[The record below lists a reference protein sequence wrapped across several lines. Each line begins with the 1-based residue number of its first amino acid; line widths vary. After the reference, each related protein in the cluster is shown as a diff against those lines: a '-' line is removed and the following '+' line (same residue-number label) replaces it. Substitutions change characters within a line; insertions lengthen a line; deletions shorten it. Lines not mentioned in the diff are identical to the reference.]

1 MTKPPLLLF
10 LAHGGDPHRV
20 AMAPALAAAAER
32 AGWAFDL
39 YYDGRRSGR
48 HFGGWEDG
56 NRTEATGTGSLMAGG
71 RHLDHALW
79 LTTRYRVVALGDPAS
94 PLWPGV
100 EAGGECALRSTD
112 PAALYEA
119 AFRLLEQPLPAE
131 VAVLDMAPQTPLGI
145 VAAPFLYPRLLAEPR
160 LGIDA
165 SADAGLRERLEALG
179 ARRFVGLCVDP
190 VRARHFPGGLDAVEG
205 KVAGESYA
213 SFSAG
218 LAHRHADWGRGTLL
232 GDPDLIA
239 AQLPLAAAKRLL
251 PLYGRPQT
259 DVIDRAADLIRAGAD
274 PVYGR
279 QFDDHDFFALGR
291 LGRGLQIV
299 DPDPPFASAA
309 AVPLRIPEPPQ
320 PFTDYEPDDATLRRW
335 AAEGRVLTTLVL
347 WSGMIRELHCIP
359 RILDLVAA
367 TGLRCGLVVT
377 VDSLTQ
383 SSPAD
388 LALLAVPEERGGVLG
403 RVELLLGSTGRG
415 VCAEGE
421 MQAEELA
428 RLLADARAEVAT
440 MLPSGLMPRGWWP
453 LVDSPLV
460 PGSTPRLHW
469 EEGRPVLR
477 ISPRPRPSETPASSA
492 ESAETGAA
500 APRSAPTAP
509 RTAAPALDARRM
521 IGNALRRY
529 RLDRFYEAWRPYDDA
544 RPGPVRPDI
553 AAAVRS
559 AGFDYMWT
567 KAGFGSAV
575 PALMDGDFVA
585 LPFTA
590 GDWDGWSPFYTIRN
604 TAQVRSAER
613 RLTRGGKPG
622 WLASNI
628 DSILWMLPGEV
639 LEKGRALFQVAQL
652 VAGGGGTGKLVNV
665 TPNTVARYAR
675 ILAEAEP
682 KTGERAAGHHRQ
694 VPPPVQPSGTSG
706 AAHDIAASNAAAS
719 NAASA
724 KTAKDPAEVG

>member
-1 MTKPPLLLF
+1 MTQPPSKPPLLLF

-20 AMAPALAAAAER
+20 AMAPVLAAAAER
-32 AGWAFDL
+32 AGWVFDL

-79 LTTRYRVVALGDPAS
+79 LTTCHRVVALGDPAS
-94 PLWPGV
+94 PLWPVV
-100 EAGGECALRSTD
+100 EAGGDCALRSRD

-119 AFRLLEQPLPAE
+119 AFNLLGQPIPEE

-145 VAAPFLYPRLLAEPR
+145 VAAPFLYPQLMAEPC
-160 LGIDA
+160 LGIDI
-165 SADAGLRERLEALG
+165 SADAGLRERLEDLG
-179 ARRFVGLCVDP
+179 ARRFTGHCVDP
-190 VRARHFPGGLDAVEG
+190 VRARDFPGGLDAAEG

-213 SFSAG
+213 SFSAA
-218 LAHRHADWGRGTLL
+218 LARRHAGWGRGTLL

-239 AQLPLAAAKRLL
+239 AQLPLAATKRLL

-259 DVIDRAADLIRAGAD
+259 DVIERAADLIQAGAD

-309 AVPLRIPEPPQ
+309 AVPLHLPDPPRS
-320 PFTDYEPDDATLRRW
+320 FTDYEPDDATLLRW
-335 AAEGRVLTTLVL
+335 ASEGRVLTTLVL

-388 LALLAVPEERGGVLG
+388 LALLSIPEDRGGVLG

-421 MQAEELA
+421 MPDGELA

-440 MLPSGLMPRGWWP
+440 LLPPGLMPRGWWP

-460 PGSTPRLHW
+460 PGHTPRLHW

-477 ISPRPRPSETPASSA
+477 IAPRPRPSETPAASV
-492 ESAETGAA
+492 ETASQAGG
-500 APRSAPTAP
+500 
-509 RTAAPALDARRM
+509 PAIDARRM

-529 RLDRFYEAWRPYDDA
+529 RLDRFYEAWRPYDSS
-544 RPGPVRPDI
+544 RPGPLRPEI

-567 KAGFGSAV
+567 KAGFGDAEPAV
-575 PALMDGDFVA
+575 TDGGFVA

-604 TAQVRSAER
+604 TAQVRTAER
-613 RLTRGGKPG
+613 RLTRSGQPG

-652 VAGGGGTGKLVNV
+652 VANGGGTGTLINV

-675 ILAEAEP
+675 ILAEV
-682 KTGERAAGHHRQ
+682 KAGQGVSASQGALPHLPPEAPAGTRQ
-694 VPPPVQPSGTSG
+694 PRR
-706 AAHDIAASNAAAS
+706 
-719 NAASA
+719 
-724 KTAKDPAEVG
+724 DPAEVA

>member
-20 AMAPALAAAAER
+20 AIAPVLAAAAER
-32 AGWAFDL
+32 AGWTFDL

-56 NRTEATGTGSLMAGG
+56 NRTEATGAGSLMAGG

-94 PLWPGV
+94 PLWPVV
-100 EAGGECALRSTD
+100 EAGGDSALRSSD
-112 PAALYEA
+112 PAAIYEA
-119 AFRLLEQPLPAE
+119 AFRLLEQPVPDR

-145 VAAPFLYPRLLAEPR
+145 VAAPFLYPQLMTEPC
-160 LGIDA
+160 LGVDI
-165 SADAGLRERLEALG
+165 SADAALRQRLEALG
-179 ARRFVGLCVDP
+179 ARRFTGYCVDP
-190 VRARHFPGGLDAVEG
+190 VRARGFPGGLDAVEG
-205 KVAGESYA
+205 KVTGESYA
-213 SFSAG
+213 SFSVG
-218 LAHRHADWGRGTLL
+218 LARHHAAWGCGTLL

-239 AQLPLAAAKRLL
+239 AQLPLAATKRLL

-259 DVIDRAADLIRAGAD
+259 DVIERAADLIKAGAD

-299 DPDPPFASAA
+299 DPDPPFASTAA
-309 AVPLRIPEPPQ
+309 IPLRIPDPPR
-320 PFTDYEPDDATLRRW
+320 PFTDFEPDDATLRRW
-335 AAEGRVLTTLVL
+335 AVEGRVLTTLVL

-388 LALLAVPEERGGVLG
+388 LALLSVPEERGGVLG

-421 MQAEELA
+421 MPDGELQW
-428 RLLADARAEVAT
+428 LLGDARAEMAT
-440 MLPSGLMPRGWWP
+440 MLPPGLMPRGWWP

-460 PGSTPRLHW
+460 PGRTPRLHW
-469 EEGRPVLR
+469 DEGRPILR
-477 ISPRPRPSETPASSA
+477 ISPRPRPSETPATSVEVA
-492 ESAETGAA
+492 QEGTARK
-500 APRSAPTAP
+500 APPEASTPTM
-509 RTAAPALDARRM
+509 DARRL

-529 RLDRFYEAWRPYDDA
+529 RLDRFYEAWRPYDHA
-544 RPGPVRPDI
+544 RPGPLRPEVLT
-553 AAAVRS
+553 AVRS

-567 KAGFGSAV
+567 KTGFGTAEAV
-575 PALMDGDFVA
+575 VTDGGFVA

-604 TAQVRSAER
+604 TAQVRAAER
-613 RLTRGGKPG
+613 RLTRNGRPG

-639 LEKGRALFQVAQL
+639 LERGRALFQVAQI
-652 VAGGGGTGKLVNV
+652 VAGGGGTGTLVNV
-665 TPNTVARYAR
+665 TPNTIARYAR
-675 ILAEAEP
+675 ILAKA
-682 KTGERAAGHHRQ
+682 KAGQ
-694 VPPPVQPSGTSG
+694 GVPAPPVPPPEIRGGPAPDASSEARQPSR
-706 AAHDIAASNAAAS
+706 
-719 NAASA
+719 
-724 KTAKDPAEVG
+724 DPAEVA

>member
-20 AMAPALAAAAER
+20 AMAPVLAAAAER

-79 LTTRYRVVALGDPAS
+79 LTTCFRVVALGDPAS
-94 PLWPGV
+94 PLWPVV
-100 EAGGECALRSTD
+100 EAGGECALRTTD

-119 AFRLLEQPLPAE
+119 AFHLLGQPVPE
-131 VAVLDMAPQTPLGI
+131 DVAVLDMAPQTPLGI
-145 VAAPFLYPRLLAEPR
+145 IAAPFLYPQLMAEPC
-160 LGIDA
+160 LGIDV
-165 SADAGLRERLEALG
+165 SADTGLRGRLEDLG
-179 ARRFVGLCVDP
+179 ARRFTGHCVDS
-190 VRARHFPGGLDAVEG
+190 VRARNFPGSLDAVEG

-213 SFSAG
+213 SFSAA
-218 LAHRHADWGRGTLL
+218 LARRHAGWGRGTLL

-239 AQLPLAAAKRLL
+239 AQLPLAATKRLL

-259 DVIDRAADLIRAGAD
+259 DVIERAADLIQAGAD

-299 DPDPPFASAA
+299 DPDPPFASTA
-309 AVPLRIPEPPQ
+309 AVPLRIADPPR
-320 PFTDYEPDDATLRRW
+320 PFADFEPDDATLHRW
-335 AAEGRVLTTLVL
+335 ASEGRVLTTLVL

-388 LALLAVPEERGGVLG
+388 LALLSVPEERGGVLG

-421 MQAEELA
+421 MPDGELA
-428 RLLADARAEVAT
+428 RLLTDARAEVAT
-440 MLPSGLMPRGWWP
+440 MLPPALMPRGWWP

-460 PGSTPRLHW
+460 PGRTPRLHW

-477 ISPRPRPSETPASSA
+477 ISPRPRPSETPAASV
-492 ESAETGAA
+492 EA
-500 APRSAPTAP
+500 APEGTPRTAP
-509 RTAAPALDARRM
+509 RAGAPAMDARRL

-529 RLDRFYEAWRPYDDA
+529 RLDRFYEAWRPYDSA
-544 RPGPVRPDI
+544 RPGPLRPEV

-567 KAGFGSAV
+567 KAGFGDAEPV
-575 PALMDGDFVA
+575 VTDGGFVA

-613 RLTRGGKPG
+613 RLTRSGRPG

-652 VAGGGGTGKLVNV
+652 VANGGGTGTLVNV

-675 ILAEAEP
+675 ILAEA
-682 KTGERAAGHHRQ
+682 KAGHG
-694 VPPPVQPSGTSG
+694 VFPPPGAPPRLPPVLPPEAPTATRQPSR
-706 AAHDIAASNAAAS
+706 
-719 NAASA
+719 
-724 KTAKDPAEVG
+724 DPAEVA

>member
-1 MTKPPLLLF
+1 MLLF

-20 AMAPALAAAAER
+20 AIAPVLAAAAER
-32 AGWAFDL
+32 AGWTFDL

-94 PLWPGV
+94 PLWPVV
-100 EAGGECALRSTD
+100 EAGGDCALRSAD
-112 PAALYEA
+112 PAAIFEA
-119 AFRLLEQPLPAE
+119 AFRLLGQPIPDR

-145 VAAPFLYPRLLAEPR
+145 VAAPFLYPQLMAEPC
-160 LGIDA
+160 LGIDVG
-165 SADAGLRERLEALG
+165 ADAGLRQRLEALG
-179 ARRFVGLCVDP
+179 CVHFTGHCVDP
-190 VRARHFPGGLDAVEG
+190 VRARGFPGGLDAVDG

-213 SFSAG
+213 SFSVG
-218 LAHRHADWGRGTLL
+218 LARRHAGWGRGTLL

-239 AQLPLAAAKRLL
+239 AQLPLASAKRLL

-259 DVIDRAADLIRAGAD
+259 DVIERAADLIRAGAD

-299 DPDPPFASAA
+299 DPDPPFASTAA
-309 AVPLRIPEPPQ
+309 IPLRIPDPPR
-320 PFTDYEPDDATLRRW
+320 PFTGYEPDDATLRRW

-388 LALLAVPEERGGVLG
+388 LALLSVPEERGGVLG

-421 MQAEELA
+421 MPDGELH
-428 RLLADARAEVAT
+428 RLLAGARAEMAT
-440 MLPSGLMPRGWWP
+440 MLPPGLMPRGWWP

-460 PGSTPRLHW
+460 PGRTPRLHW
-469 EEGRPVLR
+469 DEGRPVLR
-477 ISPRPRPSETPASSA
+477 ISPRPRPSESPTASV
-492 ESAETGAA
+492 EA
-500 APRSAPTAP
+500 APEGTVRKAPPQASG
-509 RTAAPALDARRM
+509 PAMDARRL

-529 RLDRFYEAWRPYDDA
+529 RLDRFYEAWRPYDRA
-544 RPGPVRPDI
+544 RPGPLRPEV
-553 AAAVRS
+553 AAAVHS

-567 KAGFGSAV
+567 KAGFGAAEAV
-575 PALMDGDFVA
+575 VTDTGFVA

-604 TAQVRSAER
+604 TAQVRAAER
-613 RLTRGGKPG
+613 RLTRGGRPG

-652 VAGGGGTGKLVNV
+652 VAGGGGTGTLVNV

-675 ILAEAEP
+675 ILEEAKAERGASL
-682 KTGERAAGHHRQ
+682 
-694 VPPPVQPSGTSG
+694 PSGLSPTPSQGLPPGLPPEIRGTS
-706 AAHDIAASNAAAS
+706 APDTSCAPRRH
-719 NAASA
+719 
-724 KTAKDPAEVG
+724 TRDPAEVG

>member
-1 MTKPPLLLF
+1 MTKPSLLLF

-20 AMAPALAAAAER
+20 AMAPVLAAAAER

-56 NRTEATGTGSLMAGG
+56 NRTETTGTGSLMAGG
-71 RHLDHALW
+71 RHLDQALW

-94 PLWPGV
+94 PLWPVV
-100 EAGGECALRSTD
+100 EAGGECALRSSD
-112 PAALYEA
+112 PAALYET
-119 AFRLLEQPLPAE
+119 AFRLLGQPLPAE
-131 VAVLDMAPQTPLGI
+131 VAVLDMAPQNPLGI
-145 VAAPFLYPRLLAEPR
+145 VAAPFLYPRLLTEPR

-165 SADAGLRERLEALG
+165 SADAGLRDRLEALG
-179 ARRFVGLCVDP
+179 ARRFVGLYVDP
-190 VRARHFPGGLDAVEG
+190 VRARRFPGGLDAVEG

-259 DVIDRAADLIRAGAD
+259 DAIDRAADLIRAGAD

-309 AVPLRIPEPPQ
+309 AVPLRIPEPPR
-320 PFTDYEPDDATLRRW
+320 PVTDYEPDDATLRRW
-335 AAEGRVLTTLVL
+335 ADEGRVLTTLVL

-421 MQAEELA
+421 MQADELT
-428 RLLADARAEVAT
+428 RLLTDARAEVAT
-440 MLPSGLMPRGWWP
+440 MLPPGLMPRGWWP

-460 PGSTPRLHW
+460 PGRTPRLHW

-477 ISPRPRPSETPASSA
+477 ISPRPRPSETPAASA

-500 APRSAPTAP
+500 ASPSAPTSP
-509 RTAAPALDARRM
+509 RTAAPAMDARRM

-567 KAGFGSAV
+567 KASFGSAA
-575 PALMDGDFVA
+575 PALVDGDFVA

-652 VAGGGGTGKLVNV
+652 IAGGGGTGKLVNV

-675 ILAEAEP
+675 ILAEA
-682 KTGERAAGHHRQ
+682 KSGRF
-694 VPPPVQPSGTSG
+694 PPPDQPSGTSG
-706 AAHDIAASNAAAS
+706 AAHDIAATNAAPT
-719 NAASA
+719 

>member
-1 MTKPPLLLF
+1 MTKPPLLLY
-10 LAHGGDPHRV
+10 LAHGGDPQRV
-20 AMAPALAAAAER
+20 AVAPVLAAAAER

-48 HFGGWEDG
+48 HFGGWEEG
-56 NRTEATGTGSLMAGG
+56 NRTEATGSGSLMAGG

-79 LTTRYRVVALGDPAS
+79 LTTCYRVVALGDPAS
-94 PLWPGV
+94 PLWPVV
-100 EAGGECALRSTD
+100 ESSGECALRSSD
-112 PAALYEA
+112 PAALYET
-119 AFRLLEQPLPAE
+119 AFRLLGQPIPDE

-145 VAAPFLYPRLLAEPR
+145 VAAPFLYPRLMAAPC
-160 LGIDA
+160 LGIEA
-165 SADAGLRERLEALG
+165 GADVALRERLEVLG
-179 ARRFVGLCVDP
+179 ARRFVGVCVDP
-190 VRARHFPGGLDAVEG
+190 VRARRFPGGLDAVEG

-218 LAHRHADWGRGTLL
+218 LARRHAAWGRGTLL

-259 DVIDRAADLIRAGAD
+259 DVIERAADLIRTGAD

-299 DPDPPFASAA
+299 DPDPPFASTAA
-309 AVPLRIPEPPQ
+309 LPLRIPEPPR
-320 PFTDYEPDDATLRRW
+320 PVTDFEPDDATLRRW

-421 MQAEELA
+421 MDEGELG
-428 RLLADARAEVAT
+428 RLLTDARAEVAS
-440 MLPSGLMPRGWWP
+440 MLPPGLMPRGWWP
-453 LVDSPLV
+453 LVDAPLV
-460 PGSTPRLHW
+460 PGRTPRLHW
-469 EEGRPVLR
+469 EEGHPVLR
-477 ISPRPRPSETPASSA
+477 ISPRPRPAETPAA
-492 ESAETGAA
+492 GATASEDAPSHIVPAPA
-500 APRSAPTAP
+500 APIHTAP
-509 RTAAPALDARRM
+509 PDAPPAMDARRL

-529 RLDRFYEAWRPYDDA
+529 RLDRFYEAWRPYDSA
-544 RPGPVRPDI
+544 RPGPIRPEI
-553 AAAVRS
+553 AAAVRA

-567 KAGFGSAV
+567 KAGFGSAG
-575 PALMDGDFVA
+575 PALVDGGFVA

-590 GDWDGWSPFYTIRN
+590 GDWDGWSPFYTLRN
-604 TAQVRSAER
+604 TAQVRAAER
-613 RLTRGGKPG
+613 RLTRSGKPG

-652 VAGGGGTGKLVNV
+652 VAGGGGTGTLVNV
-665 TPNTVARYAR
+665 TPHTVARYAR
-675 ILAEAEP
+675 ILADATAERSAGSEP
-682 KTGERAAGHHRQ
+682 GTGAGAPDNPPPPDKPPAGHASSTT
-694 VPPPVQPSGTSG
+694 PT
-706 AAHDIAASNAAAS
+706 AARN
-719 NAASA
+719 
-724 KTAKDPAEVG
+724 TAEVG

>member
-1 MTKPPLLLF
+1 MTEPPPKPPLLLF

-20 AMAPALAAAAER
+20 AMAPVLAAAAER
-32 AGWAFDL
+32 AGWTFDL

-79 LTTRYRVVALGDPAS
+79 LTTCFRVVALGDPAS
-94 PLWPGV
+94 PLWPVV

-112 PAALYEA
+112 PAALYDT
-119 AFRLLEQPLPAE
+119 AFRLLGQPVPQE

-145 VAAPFLYPRLLAEPR
+145 VAAPFLYPRLMAEPC

-165 SADAGLRERLEALG
+165 SADAGLRQRLEALG
-179 ARRFVGLCVDP
+179 ARRFVGHCVDP
-190 VRARHFPGGLDAVEG
+190 VRARAFPGGLDAVEG

-213 SFSAG
+213 SFSVA
-218 LAHRHADWGRGTLL
+218 LARRHAAWGRGTLL

-259 DVIDRAADLIRAGAD
+259 DVIERAADLIQAGAD

-299 DPDPPFASAA
+299 DPDPPFASTA
-309 AVPLRIPEPPQ
+309 AVPLRIAAPPR
-320 PFTDYEPDDATLRRW
+320 PFTDFEPDDATLRRW

-388 LALLAVPEERGGVLG
+388 LALLSVPEERGGVLG
-403 RVELLLGSTGRG
+403 QVELLLGSTGRG

-421 MQAEELA
+421 MPGLENQGGELT
-428 RLLADARAEVAT
+428 RLLADARAEIAT
-440 MLPSGLMPRGWWP
+440 MLPPGLMPRGWWP

-460 PGSTPRLHW
+460 PGHTPRLHW

-477 ISPRPRPSETPASSA
+477 ISPRPRPAETPAA
-492 ESAETGAA
+492 GVEAAPEGTPRTEPRTGA
-500 APRSAPTAP
+500 
-509 RTAAPALDARRM
+509 PAMDARRL

-529 RLDRFYEAWRPYDDA
+529 RLDRFYEAWRPYDSA
-544 RPGPVRPDI
+544 RPGPLRPEV
-553 AAAVRS
+553 AAAVRA

-567 KAGFGSAV
+567 KSGFGTAEAV
-575 PALMDGDFVA
+575 VADGGGGGGFVA

-613 RLTRGGKPG
+613 RLTRSGKPG

-652 VAGGGGTGKLVNV
+652 VANGGGTGMLVNV

-675 ILAEAEP
+675 ILAEA
-682 KTGERAAGHHRQ
+682 KAGHGAPAHPAF
-694 VPPPVQPSGTSG
+694 PPDIGGTQAQGEASETRQPSR
-706 AAHDIAASNAAAS
+706 
-719 NAASA
+719 
-724 KTAKDPAEVG
+724 DPAEVA

>member
-20 AMAPALAAAAER
+20 AMAPVLAAAAER

-94 PLWPGV
+94 PLWPVV
-100 EAGGECALRSTD
+100 EAGGESALRSTD

-119 AFRLLEQPLPAE
+119 AFRLLEQPIPAE

-145 VAAPFLYPRLLAEPR
+145 VAAPFLYPQLMAKPC
-160 LGIDA
+160 LGIDVG
-165 SADAGLRERLEALG
+165 ADAGLRQRLEALG
-179 ARRFVGLCVDP
+179 ARHFTGHCVDP

-205 KVAGESYA
+205 RVAGESYA
-213 SFSAG
+213 SFSAA
-218 LAHRHADWGRGTLL
+218 LAHRHAGWGRGTLL

-259 DVIDRAADLIRAGAD
+259 DVIERAADLIRNGAD

-299 DPDPPFASAA
+299 DPDPPFASTAD
-309 AVPLRIPEPPQ
+309 VPLRIAEPPR

-388 LALLAVPEERGGVLG
+388 LALLSVPEERGGVLG

-421 MQAEELA
+421 MPSDELA
-428 RLLADARAEVAT
+428 RLLTDARAEMAT
-440 MLPSGLMPRGWWP
+440 MLPPGLMPRGWWP

-460 PGSTPRLHW
+460 PGRTPRLHW

-477 ISPRPRPSETPASSA
+477 ISPRPRPSETPAASV
-492 ESAETGAA
+492 EAA
-500 APRSAPTAP
+500 TEGTPRKAPTRAG
-509 RTAAPALDARRM
+509 APAMDARRL

-529 RLDRFYEAWRPYDDA
+529 RLDRFYEAWRPYDSA
-544 RPGPVRPDI
+544 RPGPLRRDV
-553 AAAVRS
+553 ASAVRS

-567 KAGFGSAV
+567 KAAFGSAE
-575 PALMDGDFVA
+575 PALVDGEFVA

-604 TAQVRSAER
+604 TAQVRAAER
-613 RLTRGGKPG
+613 RLTRSGRPG

-639 LEKGRALFQVAQL
+639 LEKGRALFQVARL
-652 VAGGGGTGKLVNV
+652 VAGGGGTGTLVNV

-675 ILAEAEP
+675 ILAEMKAGRGTPTAPELPAEIRGDP
-682 KTGERAAGHHRQ
+682 APDAPSAPRQ
-694 VPPPVQPSGTSG
+694 PTR
-706 AAHDIAASNAAAS
+706 
-719 NAASA
+719 
-724 KTAKDPAEVG
+724 DPAEVA

>member
-1 MTKPPLLLF
+1 MPPKPPLLLF

-20 AMAPALAAAAER
+20 AIAPVLAAAAER

-79 LTTRYRVVALGDPAS
+79 LTTRFRVVALGDPAS
-94 PLWPGV
+94 PLWPVV
-100 EAGGECALRSTD
+100 EAGGESALRSTD

-119 AFRLLEQPLPAE
+119 AFRLLGQPIPEE

-145 VAAPFLYPRLLAEPR
+145 VAAPFLYPQLMAEPC

-165 SADAGLRERLEALG
+165 SADAGLRQRLEALG
-179 ARRFVGLCVDP
+179 ARRFTGHCVDP
-190 VRARHFPGGLDAVEG
+190 VRARAFPGGLDATDG

-213 SFSAG
+213 SFSVA
-218 LAHRHADWGRGTLL
+218 LARRHAGWGRGTLL

-259 DVIDRAADLIRAGAD
+259 DVIERAADLIRAGAD

-299 DPDPPFASAA
+299 DPDPPFASTAA
-309 AVPLRIPEPPQ
+309 LPLRIPEPPR

-359 RILDLVAA
+359 RILDLVTA

-388 LALLAVPEERGGVLG
+388 LALLSVPEERGGVLG

-421 MQAEELA
+421 MPDGELA
-428 RLLADARAEVAT
+428 RLLADARAEIAT
-440 MLPSGLMPRGWWP
+440 MLPPGLMPRGWWP

-460 PGSTPRLHW
+460 PGRTPRLHW

-477 ISPRPRPSETPASSA
+477 IKPRPRPSETPAASV
-492 ESAETGAA
+492 EA
-500 APRSAPTAP
+500 APEGTHRSAPP
-509 RTAAPALDARRM
+509 RSGAPATDARRL

-529 RLDRFYEAWRPYDDA
+529 RLDRFYEAWRPYDSA
-544 RPGPVRPDI
+544 RPGRLRPEV

-567 KAGFGSAV
+567 KAGFGSAEPV
-575 PALMDGDFVA
+575 TMDGGFVA

-604 TAQVRSAER
+604 TAQVRAAER
-613 RLTRGGKPG
+613 RLTRSGRPG

-652 VAGGGGTGKLVNV
+652 VAGGGGTGTLVNV

-675 ILAEAEP
+675 ILAEAR
-682 KTGERAAGHHRQ
+682 TGRAAPA
-694 VPPPVQPSGTSG
+694 PPDMPPRLPPEIRGNPEPDVSSGTRQP
-706 AAHDIAASNAAAS
+706 
-719 NAASA
+719 
-724 KTAKDPAEVG
+724 TRDPAEVA

>member
-1 MTKPPLLLF
+1 MTKPSLLLF

-20 AMAPALAAAAER
+20 AMAPVLAAAAER

-56 NRTEATGTGSLMAGG
+56 NRTEATGSGSLMAGG

-94 PLWPGV
+94 PLWPVV
-100 EAGGECALRSTD
+100 ESCGECALRSTD
-112 PAALYEA
+112 PAAIYET
-119 AFRLLEQPLPAE
+119 AFRLLEQPLPEE

-160 LGIDA
+160 LGIDVG
-165 SADAGLRERLEALG
+165 ADAGLRERLEALG

-205 KVAGESYA
+205 KVAGQSYA

-218 LAHRHADWGRGTLL
+218 LAHRHAEWGRGTLL
-232 GDPDLIA
+232 GDPELIA

-309 AVPLRIPEPPQ
+309 AVPLRIQEPPR
-320 PFTDYEPDDATLRRW
+320 PFTDYEPDDETLRRW
-335 AAEGRVLTTLVL
+335 AAEGRVLSTLVL

-421 MQAEELA
+421 MEAAELA
-428 RLLADARAEVAT
+428 RLLTGARAEMAS

-453 LVDSPLV
+453 LVDSPLG

-477 ISPRPRPSETPASSA
+477 ISPRPRPSA
-492 ESAETGAA
+492 GAA
-500 APRSAPTAP
+500 A
-509 RTAAPALDARRM
+509 
-521 IGNALRRY
+521 
-529 RLDRFYEAWRPYDDA
+529 
-544 RPGPVRPDI
+544 
-553 AAAVRS
+553 
-559 AGFDYMWT
+559 
-567 KAGFGSAV
+567 
-575 PALMDGDFVA
+575 
-585 LPFTA
+585 
-590 GDWDGWSPFYTIRN
+590 
-604 TAQVRSAER
+604 
-613 RLTRGGKPG
+613 
-622 WLASNI
+622 
-628 DSILWMLPGEV
+628 
-639 LEKGRALFQVAQL
+639 
-652 VAGGGGTGKLVNV
+652 
-665 TPNTVARYAR
+665 AR
-675 ILAEAEP
+675 I
-682 KTGERAAGHHRQ
+682 
-694 VPPPVQPSGTSG
+694 
-706 AAHDIAASNAAAS
+706 
-719 NAASA
+719 
-724 KTAKDPAEVG
+724 